1 MNASP
6 GKPLQVVC
14 RGEPREMGQQQGT
27 ALRNRIHALRGE
39 LARLEPF
46 RLHQPAWLPYGAY
59 RWLAERKTSR
69 YLGRALP
76 GNDPGMRERLT
87 GIAEGA
93 QISRGAACL
102 FNALEPLLS
111 SAGGCITCGHGCS
124 AVAVRGNRSAAG
136 EPVIA
141 RNFDYL
147 PLVQPYYILRET
159 RPTRGLRSLEFTLAP
174 LAGAVDGLNEAGLC
188 VVYDYAFAL
197 DQPAAPAPSIS
208 MAISGAL
215 ARCGTVAE
223 AAEYLAAC
231 PRWGA
236 ALLMLADADG
246 DIASLELSSTRS
258 ELRRPPPGEDC
269 CFHTNRFQTAEMQG
283 VQVPADAILDHRAP
297 VALRGLRLHESADR
311 RDDRLRQLLAG
322 SECLGLEDLATLMA
336 DHGADGQP
344 SAFTLCVHSDYW
356 NTTAC
361 AQWLP
366 HSRRLRIAFDPACQ
380 ARYQEFGL

>member
-1 MNASP
+1 
-6 GKPLQVVC
+6 
-14 RGEPREMGQQQGT
+14 
-27 ALRNRIHALRGE
+27 
-39 LARLEPF
+39 
-46 RLHQPAWLPYGAY
+46 
-59 RWLAERKTSR
+59 
-69 YLGRALP
+69 
-76 GNDPGMRERLT
+76 
-87 GIAEGA
+87 
-93 QISRGAACL
+93 
-102 FNALEPLLS
+102 
-111 SAGGCITCGHGCS
+111 
-124 AVAVRGNRSAAG
+124 VAIRGNRSAVG

-147 PLVQPYYILRET
+147 PLVQPYYSLRET

-223 AAEYLAAC
+223 AAEYLAAR

-236 ALLMLADADG
+236 ALLMLADAGG
-246 DIASLELSSTRS
+246 DLASLELSSTRS
-258 ELRRPPPGEDC
+258 QLRRPPPGEDC

-322 SECLGLEDLATLMA
+322 CKPLGLEDLATLMA

-366 HSRRLRIAFDPACQ
+366 RSRRLRIAFDPACQ
-380 ARYQEFGL
+380 ARYQESGL